1 MVHLDTDRKFLNY
14 HLVVLVELEMEN
26 DNDEDEP
33 VMCSK
38 CNKPF
43 ENESEYLQ
51 HYNDKHKP
59 ENN

>member
-1 MVHLDTDRKFLNY
+1 MDK
-14 HLVVLVELEMEN
+14 
-26 DNDEDEP
+26 DNDEP

-38 CNKPF
+38 CNIAF

-51 HYNDKHKP
+51 HYSDKHTP

>member
-1 MVHLDTDRKFLNY
+1 MVRLGTNRKFLNH
-14 HLVVLVELEMEN
+14 HLFVLVQLEMEK
-26 DNDEDEP
+26 DNYEDEP

-51 HYNDKHKP
+51 HYNEKHKP